1 MTHSPP
7 WNHRVEVEEVL
18 QGPRFQPIPT
28 HEITGAANTS
38 KTIPPHSPPPPSNP
52 WPHRDPPQ
60 NPYFPF
66 PPPSFPSPP
75 PPKLKSE
82 RELDK
87 VKGLKLEEL
96 WLDGNPLCDNFRDQ
110 SSYIRSV

>member
-1 MTHSPP
+1 MC
-7 WNHRVEVEEVL
+7 
-18 QGPRFQPIPT
+18 
-28 HEITGAANTS
+28 
-38 KTIPPHSPPPPSNP
+38 
-52 WPHRDPPQ
+52 
-60 NPYFPF
+60 
-66 PPPSFPSPP
+66 PP

-96 WLDGNPLCDNFRDQ
+96 WLDGNPLCDTFHDQ

>member
-1 MTHSPP
+1 MCPP
-7 WNHRVEVEEVL
+7 R
-18 QGPRFQPIPT
+18 
-28 HEITGAANTS
+28 
-38 KTIPPHSPPPPSNP
+38 
-52 WPHRDPPQ
+52 
-60 NPYFPF
+60 
-66 PPPSFPSPP
+66 P

-96 WLDGNPLCDNFRDQ
+96 WLDGNPLCDTFRDQ